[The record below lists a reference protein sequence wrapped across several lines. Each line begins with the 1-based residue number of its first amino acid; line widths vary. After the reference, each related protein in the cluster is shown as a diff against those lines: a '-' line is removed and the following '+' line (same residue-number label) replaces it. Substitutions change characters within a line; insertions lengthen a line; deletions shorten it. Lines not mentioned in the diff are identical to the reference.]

1 MNTLLSKL
9 VQLPAA
15 MLILLV
21 RGYQVTLSPW
31 LGTQCRFEPT
41 CSEYFIQAVRKYGA
55 VSGAA
60 RGIWRIC
67 RCQPFCRGGD
77 DPP

>member
-1 MNTLLSKL
+1 MSALFSKL
-9 VQLPAA
+9 IQLPAA
-15 MLILLV
+15 ILILLA

-55 VSGAA
+55 VSGVL